1 MENGISRAS
10 LVAREWVLDYP
21 MVDRKH
27 NRHRKDTKLTP
38 EQQETLKENY
48 GLDSRVTSKMTEN
61 DILVVLRKKHK
72 NYKFNQ
78 IKFN

>member
-21 MVDRKH
+21 LVARRH
-27 NRHRKDTKLTP
+27 NQWRKDTKLTP

-61 DILVVLRKKHK
+61 DILVVLRKRHKH
-72 NYKFNQ
+72 YKFNQ

>member
-21 MVDRKH
+21 LVARRH
-27 NRHRKDTKLTP
+27 NQWRKDTKLTP

-61 DILVVLRKKHK
+61 DILVVLRKRHK

>member
-27 NRHRKDTKLTP
+27 NRYRKDTKLTP